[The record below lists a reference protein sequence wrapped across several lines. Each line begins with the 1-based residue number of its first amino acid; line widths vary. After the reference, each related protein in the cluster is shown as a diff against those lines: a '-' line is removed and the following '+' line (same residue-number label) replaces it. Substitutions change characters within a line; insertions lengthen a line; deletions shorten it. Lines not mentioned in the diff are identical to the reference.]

1 MVEYFGIFFEECES
15 LKIELNEKVKLE
27 KLPNNFHCTFK
38 FAPKNFAFYNEV
50 IGKDI
55 SIALVG
61 YGNDGK
67 NSGFE
72 IDFPQNLNKYFNNYD
87 KQGNLKVPHITTSM
101 AFDGKAVNTASL
113 NFEKLNEPI
122 LVTGKFGYFIRE
134 KDKAYISFN
143 QAKVEECS
151 K

>member
-1 MVEYFGIFFEECES
+1 MVEYFGIFFNDGES
-15 LKIELNEKVKLE
+15 LKIKNNEKTKLE

-38 FAPKNFAFYNEV
+38 FAPKDLALYNEV

-55 SIALVG
+55 SITLVG

-72 IDFPQNLNKYFNNYD
+72 IDFPQTLKKYFNNFD

-101 AFDGKAVNTASL
+101 AIDGKAVNTANL
-113 NFEKLNEPI
+113 KFDKLNVPI
-122 LVTGKFGYFIRE
+122 LLTGKFGYFIRE
-134 KDKAYISFN
+134 KDKEYISFDKV
-143 QAKVEECS
+143 KVEECI